1 MPANAGVTTCWFHV
15 LNGAMPYLLLVA
27 GLLIGAYALYRFFAT
42 ATVPQIKAFIAGS
55 GVAIIALILI
65 ILAVTKKLPA
75 AIALLVVT
83 FPFIWKFIRARLKTD
98 KDQKSAAS
106 GPMTRDEALK
116 ILGLSEGAS
125 EDDITEAYKRL
136 MQKVHPDNQGTDWM
150 AAKLNAARDLL
161 LK

>member
-1 MPANAGVTTCWFHV
+1 MMG
-15 LNGAMPYLLLVA
+15 MPYLLLVA

-42 ATVPQIKAFIAGS
+42 ANVDQIKTFFS
-55 GVAIIALILI
+55 GTAVAVIIVVLLVLAL
-65 ILAVTKKLPA
+65 TRKLPLA
-75 AIALLVVT
+75 LVLLVIT

-98 KDQKSAAS
+98 KTQQSPSSA
-106 GPMTRDEALK
+106 PMTKDEALK

-125 EDDITEAYKRL
+125 EDDINEAYKRL